1 MVKELVSAVGFSHCF
16 LKFNENENLLGV
28 LIKISDSLAPNPEI
42 LIHEI

>member
-1 MVKELVSAVGFSHCF
+1 MVKELVSPVGFSHCF

-28 LIKISDSLAPNPEI
+28 LIKISVSLAPNPEI